1 MFLTDTMYTIL
12 TKLERRRMLAAS
24 IALRA
29 RIILLAHQRLQNSR
43 IAELLDVERHCV
55 GRWRRRWQES
65 FDAILSIEMNE
76 PQAVLE
82 RAIIDTLRDSH
93 RSGSPGRF
101 SAEQIVQLIAI
112 ACEDPRDSNR
122 PVEEWTGPELAD
134 ELQKTIR
141 RRFDF
146 RFVGQR
152 TSSASGTATSS
163 AEVLVFYD

>member
-82 RAIIDTLRDSH
+82 RAIIDTLRDAH

-101 SAEQIVQLIAI
+101 PLGRFGKGGRKGVGPDWPRLPSAAT
-112 ACEDPRDSNR
+112 R
-122 PVEEWTGPELAD
+122 PSARSA
-134 ELQKTIR
+134 R
-141 RRFDF
+141 RTR
-146 RFVGQR
+146 VAGSHR
-152 TSSASGTATSS
+152 TRGALRWYRHGTS
-163 AEVLVFYD
+163 